1 MKYISNAFS
10 PKMLNPKHSIN
21 LDLKR
26 SSFEEIQQEK
36 DELISSIGHQN
47 IADYL
52 EIEKNGGES
61 ENVESFLKAY
71 DVCAVGIVGDREVVY
86 EKINKRVDIMLSMGL
101 EEEVKSLS
109 RAAHADY
116 LRGSNSFAT
125 GMSLTLF
132 GSILLIIAFVFFLL
146 SFKADAGGNLVTT
159 CAEFIVCIALGII
172 SVILLGAG
180 IYLVVRGL
188 VTKRRCSLLL
198 KDINNQTFVQ

>member
-1 MKYISNAFS
+1 MFCHYCANEVNTERLEKKSSTLVNYSKVVNSETKVGYVCPRCGHIIHEG
-10 PKMLNPKHSIN
+10 LN
-21 LDLKR
+21 
-26 SSFEEIQQEK
+26 
-36 DELISSIGHQN
+36 
-47 IADYL
+47 
-52 EIEKNGGES
+52 
-61 ENVESFLKAY
+61 
-71 DVCAVGIVGDREVVY
+71 
-86 EKINKRVDIMLSMGL
+86 